1 LQPPALGLILRAG
14 HKVVRIHLIED
25 SKRLQASVGRGL
37 RRAGYAVDVTGDGRE
52 GLWMVESSSY
62 DVVVLDLMLPG
73 IDGLSVLRELR
84 RKQNSTH
91 VLILTAKDTVED
103 RVRGL
108 DAGADDYLV
117 KPFAFE
123 ELLARIQALCRRS
136 YERKNPVI
144 TIGELQI
151 NTVTRKATCCGKTI
165 DFTSRE
171 FMLLEYLALRRGEVV
186 SRSEIEAHIYADS
199 VELMSNVVDSAIC
212 ILRKKI
218 TPPGAAPIIHTRRG
232 SGYVLESEPA

>member
-1 LQPPALGLILRAG
+1 
-14 HKVVRIHLIED
+14 
-25 SKRLQASVGRGL
+25 L

-52 GLWMVESSSY
+52 GLWMAESNNY

-73 IDGLSVLRELR
+73 IDGLSVLRQLR
-84 RKQNSTH
+84 TKHNSTH
-91 VLILTAKDTVED
+91 VLVLTAKDAVED

-108 DAGADDYLV
+108 DAGADDYLI

-144 TIGELQI
+144 TMGDLQI
-151 NTVTRKATCCGKTI
+151 NLASRKAIRRGKTI
-165 DFTSRE
+165 DFTARE

-186 SRSEIEAHIYADS
+186 SRSDIEAHIYADS

-218 TPPGAAPIIHTRRG
+218 TPPGAAPLIHTRRG

>member
-1 LQPPALGLILRAG
+1 
-14 HKVVRIHLIED
+14 
-25 SKRLQASVGRGL
+25 L

-52 GLWMVESSSY
+52 GLWMAESNNY

-73 IDGLSVLRELR
+73 LDGLSVLRQLR
-84 RKQNSTH
+84 TKHNSTH
-91 VLILTAKDTVED
+91 VLVLTAKDAVED

-108 DAGADDYLV
+108 DAGADDYLI

-144 TIGELQI
+144 TIGDLQI
-151 NTVTRKATCCGKTI
+151 NLASRKAIRRGKTI
-165 DFTSRE
+165 DFTARE

-186 SRSEIEAHIYADS
+186 SRSDIEAHIYADS

-218 TPPGAAPIIHTRRG
+218 TPPGAAPLIHTRRG